1 MNDHPNPADL
11 RAFLEAEL
19 PADQAAAVLSHLMHG
34 CSRCQA
40 EITANSPL
48 LFSDEELGEAE
59 MEVEISPEL
68 DAAYDAALDRAF
80 AAALQVA
87 RHEHSAREEA
97 TLLLLR
103 QGPEALLE
111 QLSHLGSLAVC
122 EALFLRCQALRHED
136 PGQMVRLARL
146 ATDVAAGMEME
157 TEVPEDLAAD
167 MQARAWGELGNA
179 YRVAEDLLSSE
190 KALTRAFELFEDGT
204 GDPLLAARLFDLQ
217 ASLLVAQRR
226 FEGALSLLDTV
237 YAIHHQHGDLH
248 SAGRALI
255 SKGLY
260 TGYSGEPRTAIRLL
274 REGLGLIA
282 ADKEPILVLSALHN
296 MISFL
301 VDCDRYDEAH
311 ALLQENGW
319 RYEQDGARLNQVKHV
334 WLGGLIQ
341 AGLGDLGQA
350 ERALLE
356 ARGFFQ
362 EAGLSYQASITGLD
376 LGTVWLRQGRAT
388 EARQVV
394 EEAVEY
400 FQAAGIS
407 REALGALLLL
417 RKAFEMER
425 ATASLVQSVADFLR
439 RLEHNPAARFDLRRS

>member
-1 MNDHPNPADL
+1 LNDHPNSADL
-11 RAFLEAEL
+11 RAFLDADL
-19 PADQAAAVLSHLMHG
+19 PADKAAAVLSHLMHG
-34 CSRCQA
+34 CARCQS
-40 EITANSPL
+40 EIAASSPL
-48 LFSDEELGEAE
+48 LFDEELPLGAE
-59 MEVEISPEL
+59 IELTPEL

-80 AAALQVA
+80 AAALAVA
-87 RHEHSAREEA
+87 RHERTTREEA
-97 TLLLLR
+97 TLVLLR
-103 QGPEALLE
+103 QGPEALIE
-111 QLSHLGSLAVC
+111 QLPRVGSLAAC
-122 EALFLRCQALRHED
+122 EALLERCHALRHED
-136 PGQMVRLARL
+136 PAQMVRLARL

-157 TEVPEDLAAD
+157 EEVPVDLASD

-179 YRVAEDLLSSE
+179 YRVSEDLVSSE
-190 KALTRAFELFEDGT
+190 KALTRAFELYEDGT
-204 GDPLLAARLFDLQ
+204 GDSILAARLFDLQ

-237 YAIHHQHGDLH
+237 YHIHQQHGDRH
-248 SAGRALI
+248 SAGRTLI

-260 TGYSGEPRTAIRLL
+260 TGYSGQPEAAIRLL
-274 REGLGLIA
+274 REGLGLIV

-301 VDCDRYDEAH
+301 VDCGRYEEAH
-311 ALLQENGW
+311 ALLLENGW
-319 RYEQDGARLNQVKHV
+319 RYEQDGARLNQVRHV

-341 AGLGDLGQA
+341 AGLGDLTAA

-356 ARGFFQ
+356 ARSGFQ
-362 EAGLSYQASITGLD
+362 EVGLAYHTSITALD

-388 EARQVV
+388 EARQLV

-400 FQAAGIS
+400 FQVVGIS

-425 ATASLVQSVADFLR
+425 ATASLVQSVADYLR